1 MSQFAHAIARLE
13 TLADGTARRLDG
25 SDGHAPSWH
34 LWKKSEVNAISA
46 ALAAQRPL
54 LVRGEPGTGKSQLA
68 RAAAAALNWH
78 LHTST
83 LHARSEAQ
91 DLLYQFDA
99 VRRLADAQ
107 IQQLNANQNAY
118 WQPQALWKALNWES
132 AHDYGSLRQDRPNG
146 AKPPAKAGHV
156 VLIDEIDKAPSDVPN
171 GLLEVLGARRFEI
184 PAIPLTVAAHGL
196 AIDGND
202 ADNKATSEAWPLV
215 IITTNEE
222 RELPAAF
229 LRRCMVLTHNSEY
242 TQGYAGFLIEHG
254 LAHFGPKRECLGSA
268 ANPPGYLIAP
278 DLLTMA
284 ASQLA
289 EDRERAQYA
298 QLTPPGLA
306 EYLDLLYALHR
317 LAPGN
322 TAAQTHWLTRLNQY
336 AYLKNRIDDHQDPL
350 QQNSATG
357 ERAISA
363 SAPASVSATVSAPAP
378 AAS

>member
-1 MSQFAHAIARLE
+1 MTQFARAIAHLE

-107 IQQLNANQNAY
+107 IQQLDANQNAY
-118 WQPQALWKALNWES
+118 WQPQALWKALDWDS
-132 AHDYGSLRQDRPNG
+132 AHDYGSLRLDRPND

-184 PAIPLTVAAHGL
+184 PAIPLTVAAHVP
-196 AIDGND
+196 AVETSD
-202 ADNKATSEAWPLV
+202 AENKATAEAWPLV

-229 LRRCMVLTHNSEY
+229 LRRCMVLTHNSEH

-254 LAHFGPKRECLGSA
+254 LAHFGPNRECLGSA
-268 ANPPGYLIAP
+268 HPPGYLIAP
-278 DLLTMA
+278 DLLSVA
-284 ASQLA
+284 ATQLA

-317 LAPGN
+317 LAPGD

-336 AYLKNRIDDHQDPL
+336 AYLKNRIDDNSHRL
-350 QQNSATG
+350 QQNSASG
-357 ERAISA
+357 ERAI
-363 SAPASVSATVSAPAP
+363 PASVLAATP
-378 AAS
+378 AAT